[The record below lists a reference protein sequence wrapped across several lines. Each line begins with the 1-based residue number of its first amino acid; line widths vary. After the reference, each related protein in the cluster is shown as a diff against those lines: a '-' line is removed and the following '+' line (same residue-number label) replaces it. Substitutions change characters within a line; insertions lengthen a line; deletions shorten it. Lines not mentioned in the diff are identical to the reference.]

1 MRFSAVLRLALL
13 GALFQLAPVPTSAA
27 AMDGELEIRLP
38 RDPALS
44 PSGEVLAFAWRRD
57 IWIATVEGGAAS
69 RLTLH
74 TADDQD
80 PFFSP
85 DGKTIAYSSDRT
97 GQRQIHLLSLVGDAP
112 RQVTFGSAGNTL
124 LGFTADGAGLVVL
137 RTTDRFFHSSES
149 RRVFVIDLAGEKPAH
164 MLFDVGVADAALSPD
179 GTQVLFTRGR
189 ASWNRKGYVGP
200 AALQMWI
207 ADLSSDSPTL
217 TRLDKDRSEFQ
228 NVSWM
233 EPMWAP
239 GGDAF
244 YYVSDPDG
252 TFDLYRRELG
262 SSKSTRV
269 TTVGKA
275 DDSDD
280 GVSFPAMS
288 GDGSAVVF
296 RRRFDLMHL
305 DLASGSVEPIALTA
319 TGDLAADGFERRLE
333 DSASSVAYTSDG
345 KQMAFVSGQ
354 DIYVMD
360 RILKEPVR
368 VTHTAESESDLI
380 FSSDDSRLLF
390 VTDSGGELDIWE
402 ATHAQE
408 SGIWWLAEDFSLRQV
423 TDDREAEGSLRLS
436 PKGGLVAYTR
446 ATDLFVMGDD
456 GSEQRELLKAWSRPS
471 FDWSPDGRWLA
482 YATQDDNYNSDVH
495 IVPVDGSSEPFN
507 LSRHP
512 DRDTSPVW
520 SGDGERIAF
529 VSRRDGTESDI
540 YYVNL
545 TKEEEEGTDRDT
557 LMEEALEAMEEKGG
571 KKGSK
576 KEDSKE
582 DEADAEEDAGD
593 ATPEGDQDSDNAED
607 AEEEEEEAEDED
619 PMQIDFEGIHERM
632 HRISIPDSME
642 MGLIWSPDGERLAFS
657 ATVDGKRAFYS
668 VKFPDVED
676 PEKFA
681 ETGLGQSRWLQSGKE
696 IVGLERSG
704 TPAAMDEK
712 GKLSSFDFSVRRT
725 RDWSRVRQV
734 AFDQAWRAMR
744 DGFYDPNTNNRD
756 WEEIRAKYRPVAAQV
771 IGAAEFSEMM
781 NMMLGELNASHMGHR
796 GGAGPLPKPSTD
808 DSWSPRTFELGL
820 RFALGGTGP
829 GLVVSSVIPGS
840 PCDEDR
846 ALVEVGETLLA
857 IDGVSLDPSVD
868 IERLLTMEQ
877 VRDVELVVANP
888 DGESR
893 TFNVRPVTSVR
904 GLLYDEFV
912 ENTRAQVDE
921 LSGGTLGYL
930 HIRGMNMSSFLQME
944 EDLFHAGDGKEGL
957 IIDVR
962 FNGGGSTTDHVLTA
976 LTQPVHAI
984 TLSRGSGE
992 GYPQDR
998 KIYASWSKPIILMCN
1013 EHSFSNAEI
1022 LAHAVKLIGR
1032 GRLVGMRTA
1041 GGVISTGSV
1050 GLLDGSSVRM
1060 PRRGWYLAGTGEDME
1075 LNGCMPD
1082 IALWNAPG
1090 GEDLQLSTAVEAL
1103 LQDVLKEQ
1111 AQASVE
1117 LVPAA
1122 TKRASEDESR

>member
-1 MRFSAVLRLALL
+1 MRFSAVCRLALL
-13 GALFQLAPVPTSAA
+13 GALFQLAFLPVSAA
-27 AMDGELEIRLP
+27 TLDGESEIRLP

-44 PSGEVLAFAWRRD
+44 PSGDVLAFAWRRD

-74 TADDQD
+74 LADDQD

-97 GQRQIHLLSLVGDAP
+97 GQRQIHLLSLVGEAP
-112 RQVTFGSAGNTL
+112 RQVTFGSARNTL
-124 LGFTADGAGLVVL
+124 LGFTSDGTGLVVL
-137 RTTDRFFHSSES
+137 RSTDRFFHSSES
-149 RRVFVIDLAGEKPAH
+149 RRVYILDLAGEAPAR

-179 GTQVLFTRGR
+179 GTKILFTRGR
-189 ASWNRKGYVGP
+189 AAWNRKGYLGP
-200 AALQMWI
+200 AALQMWM
-207 ADLSSDSPTL
+207 ADLGSDSPAL
-217 TRLDKDRSEFQ
+217 TRLDRDLPDYQ

-262 SSKSTRV
+262 ASASTRI
-269 TTVGKA
+269 TRVGEA

-288 GDGSAVVF
+288 GDGSAIVF

-305 DLASGSVEPIALTA
+305 DLASGVVHPIVLTA
-319 TGDLAADGFERRLE
+319 TGDLAADGIERRLE
-333 DSASSVAYTSDG
+333 DSATSVAYTADG

-360 RILKEPVR
+360 RVLKEPVR
-368 VTHTAESESDLI
+368 VTHTPESESSLL
-380 FSSDDSRLLF
+380 FSSGDSRLLF

-402 ATHAQE
+402 ATHARE
-408 SGIWWLAEDFSLRQV
+408 DGIWWLAEDFALRQV
-423 TDDREAEGSLRLS
+423 TDDREAESGLRLS

-446 ATDLFVMGDD
+446 ATDLFIMGDD
-456 GSEQRELLKAWSRPS
+456 GSEQRQLLQAWSGPS
-471 FDWSPDGRWLA
+471 YDWSPDGRWLV
-482 YATQDDNYNSDVH
+482 YATQDDNYNNDVH
-495 IVPVDGSSEPFN
+495 IVPVDGSAEPFN

-512 DRDTSPVW
+512 DRDSSPVW
-520 SGDGERIAF
+520 SGDGQRIAF

-571 KKGSK
+571 KKGPG
-576 KEDSKE
+576 KEDTGKDEPDGEADDGGAKPDDEQDADDAEDTE
-582 DEADAEEDAGD
+582 DE
-593 ATPEGDQDSDNAED
+593 EG
-607 AEEEEEEAEDED
+607 AEEEDLV
-619 PMQIDFEGIHERM
+619 QIDFDGIHERM

-642 MGLIWSPDGERLAFS
+642 TGLIWSPDGERLAFS
-657 ATVDGKRAFYS
+657 ASVDGKRAFYS
-668 VKFPDVED
+668 VQFPDVED
-676 PEKFA
+676 PERFA
-681 ETGLGQSRWLQSGKE
+681 ETGLGQSRWLANGKE

-704 TPAAMDEK
+704 TPAAMDDK
-712 GKLSSFDFSVRRT
+712 GKLTSFDFQVRRT

-756 WEEIRAKYRPVAAQV
+756 WEAIRVKYRPVAAQA

-796 GGAGPLPKPSTD
+796 GSAGPLPRPSND
-808 DSWSPRTFELGL
+808 DSWTPSTFELGL
-820 RFALGGTGP
+820 RFALDGAGP
-829 GLVVSSVIPGS
+829 GLVVDSVIPGS
-840 PCDEDR
+840 PCDEAR
-846 ALVEVGETLLA
+846 AFVEAGETVLS
-857 IDGVSLDPSVD
+857 IDGIPVGPAVD
-868 IERLLTMEQ
+868 VERLMTMEQ
-877 VRDVELVVANP
+877 VRDVELIVANP
-888 DGESR
+888 AGEER
-893 TFNVRPVTSVR
+893 TFNVRPVASIR

-912 ENTRAQVDE
+912 ESTRAQVDE

-930 HIRGMNMSSFLQME
+930 HIRGMNMSSFRQME

-1090 GEDLQLSTAVEAL
+1090 GADRQLSTAIEAL
-1103 LQDVLKEQ
+1103 LEDVRE
-1111 AQASVE
+1111 AQARGSVE

-1122 TKRASEDESR
+1122 AKRAAEDESR